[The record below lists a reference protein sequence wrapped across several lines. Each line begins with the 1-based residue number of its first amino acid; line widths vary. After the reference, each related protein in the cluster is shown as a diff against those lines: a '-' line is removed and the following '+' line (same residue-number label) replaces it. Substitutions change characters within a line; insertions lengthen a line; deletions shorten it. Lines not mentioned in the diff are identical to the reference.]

1 VRNLLDFVSKSGDG
15 YMLVRKLPRKTFAQ
29 LCRVMGR
36 HGYRYAGKGIFKTA
50 RNKTNEKEEQ
60 A

>member
-1 VRNLLDFVSKSGDG
+1 
-15 YMLVRKLPRKTFAQ
+15 MLVRKLPRKTFAQ

>member
-1 VRNLLDFVSKSGDG
+1 MRNLLDFVAKCPDG
-15 YMLVRKLPRKTFAQ
+15 YMLSRKLPRKTFAQ
-29 LCRVMGR
+29 LCKVMGQ